1 MARKAMAIPGSE
13 AWLTTSP
20 TSDLFRSNMNV
31 PTVPAPM
38 PSRIA
43 PSKTIRVLYCRS
55 KRVSEIFS
63 QPGHRR
69 RLSERLVPEV
79 PVVTRAA
86 MG

>member
-1 MARKAMAIPGSE
+1 MAMPGKE

-20 TSDLFRSNMNV
+20 TSDLFRSSMKV

-38 PSRIA
+38 PSRIV
-43 PSKTIRVLYCRS
+43 PSKTIRVLYCFS
-55 KRVSEIFS
+55 KRVSEILF

-79 PVVTRAA
+79 PVVTREEA
-86 MG
+86 G